1 MCSKFKTR
9 FKNIKFLLTDENISK
24 IKTSIIGTTKYS
36 NIIELTKSLNLI
48 NKDINIDIYPIKI
61 EYINKKKQNIIK
73 EQNIIV
79 IGTDNMLSLLNNN
92 NAIQY

>member
-36 NIIELTKSLNLI
+36 NIIELIKK
-48 NKDINIDIYPIKI
+48 NKILLKNKI
-61 EYINKKKQNIIK
+61 
-73 EQNIIV
+73 
-79 IGTDNMLSLLNNN
+79 
-92 NAIQY
+92 